1 MKKVALILVAL
12 MIIPAA
18 AFGMEMM
25 NDTAMDSITGQSGV
39 SIAFDDVQLFI
50 NIDKM
55 AYIDSD
61 GLSSSAIANVT
72 VNCNGPAG
80 AIELDNFQI
89 DVLNVN
95 AIVASGTGNG
105 ATAGSGT
112 QTGTNIGL
120 YSVSCGNIPLF
131 FDYASSA
138 PTGNDY
144 LNANNNQVGLQHLFG
159 GKFHAQALSIDVTDK
174 LPALTEGIDFDAPTL
189 TAIGSGNVGGVF
201 ITLPTLEIYINNMDL
216 TPKYQGNVDGLTSS
230 AVNNGKD
237 FGTFELDG
245 ITFTVLSGWMEIAP
259 H

>member
-1 MKKVALILVAL
+1 MKKLALMLVAL

-61 GLSSSAIANVT
+61 GLQSSSVVDCVT
-72 VNCNGPAG
+72 CTGAAG
-80 AIELDNFQI
+80 AIEIDNFQI

-95 AIVASGTGNG
+95 AIVASGTGAG

-120 YSVSCGNIPLF
+120 YSASCGKIPLF
-131 FDYASSA
+131 YDYASSA
-138 PTGNDY
+138 PTANDY
-144 LNANNNQVGLQHLFG
+144 LTANGAEKGLQNLYGH
-159 GKFHAQALSIDVTDK
+159 
-174 LPALTEGIDFDAPTL
+174 
-189 TAIGSGNVGGVF
+189 
-201 ITLPTLEIYINNMDL
+201 
-216 TPKYQGNVDGLTSS
+216 
-230 AVNNGKD
+230 
-237 FGTFELDG
+237 TF
-245 ITFTVLSGWMEIAP
+245 VA
-259 H
+259 